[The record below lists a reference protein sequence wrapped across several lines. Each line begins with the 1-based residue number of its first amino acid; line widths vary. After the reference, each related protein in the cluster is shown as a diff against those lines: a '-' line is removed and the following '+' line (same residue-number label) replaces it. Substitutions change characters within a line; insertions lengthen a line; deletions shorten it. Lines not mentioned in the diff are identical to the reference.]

1 MAKIYI
7 MRGLPGAGKSTWAQE
22 NHPGAHVCSADSFFV
37 DDDGVYRF
45 DGTLISEAH
54 ASCLRQFA
62 KILASMEESVENS
75 PEVVVVDNTAIR
87 AWEISPY
94 YNLARAYGHDVRIVH
109 VKCDTETAHSRNI
122 HGVPLERV
130 EKMNDGLACEAL
142 PPFWTVETVGGCN
155 N

>member
-7 MRGLPGAGKSTWAQE
+7 MRGLPGAGKSTWAHE
-22 NHPGAHVCSADSFFV
+22 NHPGAHVCSADSYFV
-37 DDDGVYRF
+37 DDEGVYRF

-54 ASCLRQFA
+54 ASCLRGFA
-62 KILASMEESVENS
+62 EILASIERVSENS

-94 YNLARAYGHDVRIVH
+94 YNLAQAYGHEVKIVH
-109 VKCDTETAHSRNI
+109 VKCDAETAHSRNI

-130 EKMNDGLACEAL
+130 EKMDDGLVCEKL
-142 PPFWTVETVGGCN
+142 PAFWTVDTVEGSGS
-155 N
+155 